1 MINRI
6 HRFHGHNSL
15 RYVYQNGQTV
25 RSSQMA
31 LKYVLNTRRTQYR
44 LAIVISKKVTKSAV
58 KRNKLRRRIYE
69 QVRLREAEIKKPYD
83 LVITV
88 FHDQLLEIKSTELQR
103 LIDSQLRQAGII
115 GSTTAQSDPPRGK
128 I

>member
-25 RSSQMA
+25 RGSQIA

-44 LAIVISKKVTKSAV
+44 LATVISKKVTKSAV
-58 KRNKLRRRIYE
+58 KRNKMRRRIYE

-88 FHDQLLEIKSTELQR
+88 FHDQLLDLKTTELQR

-115 GSTTAQSDPPRGK
+115 SSTTPQSDHHHGK